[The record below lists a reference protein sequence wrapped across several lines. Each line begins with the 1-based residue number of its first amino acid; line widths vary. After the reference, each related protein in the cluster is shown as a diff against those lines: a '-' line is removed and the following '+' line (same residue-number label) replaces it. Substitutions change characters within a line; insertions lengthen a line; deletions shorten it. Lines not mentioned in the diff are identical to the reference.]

1 MVPQQVGNCS
11 TYAET
16 QPAGVPGRAVLV
28 EVYLLRCRPDGLLAY
43 RREAGPLVPGEAP
56 DDAAGQL
63 GTRPG
68 GPGDAVAVLHST
80 SWRHLQ
86 DGTIVLTYAALPDP
100 EPDRPAVPIL
110 DPGLARSADPRRPSP
125 PQVRHAQV
133 AAHAARHLALIADTD
148 PLVREVLDRSPE
160 LGRALAALG
169 RVPAGQ
175 LSC

>member
-1 MVPQQVGNCS
+1 M
-11 TYAET
+11 
-16 QPAGVPGRAVLV
+16 LV

-125 PQVRHAQV
+125 PEVTHEQV
-133 AAHAARHLALIADTD
+133 AAHAARHFSLLAGTD
-148 PLVREVLDRSPE
+148 PLVRLALEQFPDLS
-160 LGRALAALG
+160 RALAPLVPA
-169 RVPAGQ
+169 PAGQ
-175 LSC
+175 LAGRPGPS

>member
-1 MVPQQVGNCS
+1 M
-11 TYAET
+11 
-16 QPAGVPGRAVLV
+16 VLV

-43 RREAGPLVPGEAP
+43 RRAAGHLEPGETP
-56 DDAAGQL
+56 DAAAERVGVNPAGQH
-63 GTRPG
+63 
-68 GPGDAVAVLHST
+68 DEHVVAVHST
-80 SWRHLQ
+80 SWRHLD
-86 DGTIVLTYAALPDP
+86 DGTIVLTYAVVPDP
-100 EPDRPAVPIL
+100 EPTSPAIAIRSHEV
-110 DPGLARSADPRRPSP
+110 ARSADPRRPSP